1 MAQELKTNELS
12 KEEQK
17 KYNEIF
23 QKLSQKFK
31 GPILN
36 LQTQCSQ
43 VIPNVI
49 DQLIQ
54 NCVELSVKLDR
65 AIIEKQKIAEVLAK
79 LQTAS
84 KPK

>member
-1 MAQELKTNELS
+1 MAQELKTVELS

-23 QKLSQKFK
+23 QKLSLQFK

-43 VIPNVI
+43 VIPNAI

-54 NCVELSVKLDR
+54 NCVELSIKLDR
-65 AIIEKQKIAEVLAK
+65 AIIEKQKIEEVLTK
-79 LQTAS
+79 LKIAS